1 MNEHSEI
8 MNSVKDQMRAVVI
21 DRFGGPEVIS
31 VRNMPVPE
39 PGPDEILIRVESAGI
54 GVWDIGEREGRL
66 AKMFGIQPKFP
77 WILGSEGAGRII
89 AVGDKVSGFRNG
101 DVVYGMVWMT
111 NPKDF
116 TTYVNPK
123 TGFYAE
129 YTALNVDHTWPIPS
143 TIPTEQ
149 AGALLIDGGTALRGL
164 DDNLALKQD
173 EKLMVFGASGG
184 LGHLAIQLGKRLGA
198 RVFAIA
204 SGEDGVAL
212 ARRLG
217 ADAAVDGHN
226 GNNIVA
232 SAREFAPDGFDAA
245 LVTVAGEAPEK
256 ALTVMREGGRVAYPW
271 VNQRPAPKAPSSVRL
286 FGYNGSIDRALVIK
300 LNKLIE
306 SGAFEVHL
314 GGTFTLDQA
323 VDAYQAVGSHH
334 LGRLALLPG

>member
-1 MNEHSEI
+1 MPTELI
-8 MNSVKDQMRAVVI
+8 RAVVI

-39 PGPDEILIRVESAGI
+39 PAPDEILIRVESAGV
-54 GVWDIGEREGRL
+54 GLWDNAEREGML
-66 AKMFGIQPKFP
+66 AKMLGIQPKFP
-77 WILGSEGAGRII
+77 WILGSEGAGRVI
-89 AVGDKVSGFRNG
+89 AVGDKVSGFREG
-101 DVVYGMVWMT
+101 DVVYGDVWMK
-111 NPKDF
+111 NPKDS

-129 YTALNVDHTWPIPS
+129 YTALNVDHAWPIPS

-184 LGHLAIQLGKRLGA
+184 MGHLAVQLGKRLGA

-226 GNNIVA
+226 GDIVA
-232 SAREFAPDGFDAA
+232 SAREFAPNGFDAA

-256 ALTVMREGGRVAYPW
+256 ALAAMREGGRVAYPW
-271 VNQRPAPKAPSSVRL
+271 VNQRPAPKAPSTVRL
-286 FGYNGSIDRALVIK
+286 FGYNGNLDRALMIK

-334 LGRLALLPG
+334 LGRLALLPTRKP

>member
-1 MNEHSEI
+1 MTN
-8 MNSVKDQMRAVVI
+8 KMRAVTI
-21 DRFGGPEVIS
+21 DHFGGTEVLS
-31 VRNMPVPE
+31 VSNVPVPE
-39 PGPDEILIRVESAGI
+39 PEPNQLLIQVESAGI
-54 GVWDIGEREGRL
+54 GIWDIGELGGRL
-66 AKMFGIQPKFP
+66 VQVFGIKPNFP
-77 WILGSEGAGRII
+77 WILGSEGAGRVV

-101 DVVYGMVWMT
+101 DLVYGGTWAT
-111 NPKDF
+111 NQKQ
-116 TTYVNPK
+116 
-123 TGFYAE
+123 GFFAE
-129 YTALNVDHTWPIPS
+129 YTALDAGSAYPIPS
-143 TIPTEQ
+143 NLTIEQ

-184 LGHLAIQLGKRLGA
+184 LGHLAIQLGKRIGA

-217 ADAAVDGHN
+217 ADAAVEGHN
-226 GNNIVA
+226 GNIVA
-232 SAREFAPDGFDAA
+232 SAREFAPNGFDAA

-271 VNQRPAPKAPSSVRL
+271 VNQRPAPKAPSTVRL
-286 FGYNGSIDRALVIK
+286 FGYNGNLDQDLVIK